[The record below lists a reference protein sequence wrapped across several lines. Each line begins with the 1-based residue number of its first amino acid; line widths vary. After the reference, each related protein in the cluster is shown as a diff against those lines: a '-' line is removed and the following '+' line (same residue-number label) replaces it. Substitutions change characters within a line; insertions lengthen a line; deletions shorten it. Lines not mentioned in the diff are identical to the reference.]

1 MIKTKL
7 LLQNI
12 SVSLA
17 LKVASI
23 LIGILAIPAY
33 LNYFED
39 QSLLGVWF
47 ALLALFNWLLFFDL
61 GLGNGLKNELIH
73 NLADNNFVKAKDL
86 ILSSY
91 VVLVLLSTL
100 IISIAFLY
108 YLYLPFS
115 SINQNSIATG
125 IYNFNYVVLVTAFIV
140 FIQFPLRLVVSIL
153 LAMQKSALA
162 NFLPFLSQLLVLL
175 FLITFDPN
183 DDINNFLILT
193 VVYGM
198 CICVPLLLATFYVFK
213 ITYSWWG
220 GSLSVKFNDAILLL
234 ITGSKFFWIQVC
246 LLLVN
251 GSNEFIILKFNDADD
266 VVQYQIYFK
275 VFSVFLIAFSTLTVP
290 LWSAIGQAKALKNS
304 QRILK
309 IDKIMRYILISSMF
323 LMPLMCFIL
332 PYIFEFWLGKGVLKH
347 DNNTSLI
354 FSLYVFVMMGI
365 NYSACVANG
374 FNKLSIQLKFLS
386 LAVVLKFFIIYFFP
400 NLLTAWTDVV
410 ILTILSLLPAF
421 IFQFVFSQKVL
432 NSGLRNL
439 N

>member
-17 LKVASI
+17 LKVGSI
-23 LIGILAIPAY
+23 FVGILAIPAY

-39 QSLLGVWF
+39 QSLLGGWF

-73 NLADNNFVKAKDL
+73 NLADNNFAKAKEL

-91 VVLVLLSTL
+91 VVLLLLSTL
-100 IISIAFLY
+100 IILIALLCY
-108 YLYLPFS
+108 IYQPFS
-115 SINQNSIATG
+115 SINHNSIAIG
-125 IYNFNYVVLVTAFIV
+125 IYNFDYVVLVTAFIV

-162 NFLPFLSQLLVLL
+162 NFLPFLSQLLVLV
-175 FLITFDPN
+175 FLVTFNPY

-193 VVYGM
+193 AVYGIS
-198 CICVPLLLATFYVFK
+198 ICLPLLLATIYVFK
-213 ITYSWWG
+213 IISSWG
-220 GSLSVKFNDAILLL
+220 AASLSVKYNDAILLL

-251 GSNEFIILKFNDADD
+251 GSNEFIILKFNNAED

-275 VFSVFLIAFSTLTVP
+275 VFSIFLIAFSTLTVP
-290 LWSAIGQAKALKNS
+290 LWSAIGQAKALKNPN
-304 QRILK
+304 RILK
-309 IDKIMRYILISSMF
+309 IDTMMRYILISSMF

-332 PYIFEFWLGKGVLKH
+332 PYVFELWLGEGVIKH

-365 NYSACVANG
+365 NYSACIANG
-374 FNKLSIQLKFLS
+374 FNKLSIQLKCLS
-386 LAVVLKFFIIYFFP
+386 LAVVLKFFIIYLFP
-400 NLLTAWTDVV
+400 NLLTEWTDVV
-410 ILTILSLLPAF
+410 IITILSLLPAF
-421 IFQFVFSQKVL
+421 IVQFVFSQKVL
-432 NSGLRNL
+432 NSGLLNL

>member
-23 LIGILAIPAY
+23 FVGILAIPAY

-39 QSLLGVWF
+39 QSLLGGWF

-73 NLADNNFVKAKDL
+73 HLADNNFAKAKEL

-91 VVLVLLSTL
+91 VVLFLLSTL
-100 IISIAFLY
+100 IILIAFLCY
-108 YLYLPFS
+108 IYQPFS
-115 SINQNSIATG
+115 WINQKSIATG
-125 IYNFNYVVLVTAFIV
+125 IYNFEYVVLVTAFIV

-162 NFLPFLSQLLVLL
+162 NFLPFLSQLLVLV
-175 FLITFDPN
+175 FLITFNPY

-193 VVYGM
+193 AVYGF

-213 ITYSWWG
+213 ITYSWG
-220 GSLSVKFNDAILLL
+220 RGSLSIKFNDAILLL

-251 GSNEFIILKFNDADD
+251 GSNEFIILKFNNAED

-290 LWSAIGQAKALKNS
+290 LWSAIGQAKALRNP
-304 QRILK
+304 QRILN
-309 IDKIMRYILISSMF
+309 IDKMMRYILISSMF

-332 PYIFEFWLGKGVLKH
+332 PYTFELWLGEGVIKH

-374 FNKLSIQLKFLS
+374 FNKLSIQLKCLS
-386 LAVVLKFFIIYFFP
+386 LAVVLKFLIIYFFP
-400 NLLTAWTDVV
+400 NLLTEWTDVV
-410 ILTILSLLPAF
+410 IITILSLLPAF